1 MQIITTSDN
10 KLNVVGKNNYK
21 KTEGFKMDKCEGS
34 SNNNPNYITDIGNK
48 YLHSKSNEDIASNL
62 QILNDQTQNKKI
74 FSSNYKNI
82 KLRNFDN
89 DATKYSSN
97 LTKISNTE
105 FSKRNS
111 LKITESSGLG
121 LKLNSNIGNFKTKSS
136 NDIVVPSK

>member
-1 MQIITTSDN
+1 
-10 KLNVVGKNNYK
+10 
-21 KTEGFKMDKCEGS
+21 MDKCEGS

>member
-1 MQIITTSDN
+1 
-10 KLNVVGKNNYK
+10 
-21 KTEGFKMDKCEGS
+21 MDDGEAS

-48 YLHSKSNEDIASNL
+48 YLHSKSNENIASDVQL
-62 QILNDQTQNKKI
+62 LNDQTQNKKN

-82 KLRNFDN
+82 VLRNSDN
-89 DATKYSSN
+89 YTTKYSSN

-111 LKITESSGLG
+111 LQITESSGLG
-121 LKLNSNIGNFKTKSS
+121 LKLNSNIGNFKPKSS

>member
-1 MQIITTSDN
+1 LQIITTSDN